1 MGKIE
6 GYLFGSICVF
16 LIISDIVYWFMSY
29 DPTGTTCIAL
39 AAGLCALSGGYLTY
53 TAKRTGPRPEDRD
66 DAEISEGSGEIGHFS
81 PGSPW
86 PIAMALS
93 VNVFV
98 LGFIF
103 GLWICFIA
111 AVTLLLSITG
121 LLFEHYRGNHLH
133 TEEAIG
139 IDPITMI

>member
-6 GYLFGSICVF
+6 GYLFSFICVF
-16 LIISDIVYWFMSY
+16 LIIADIVYWFMSH

-39 AAGLCALSGGYLTY
+39 GAGLGALSGGYLTY
-53 TAKRTGPRPEDRD
+53 TARRTGPRPEDRD
-66 DAEISEGSGEIGHFS
+66 EAEPSEGAGEVGHFS

-86 PIAMALS
+86 PIAIALS
-93 VNVFV
+93 ANVFA
-98 LGFIF
+98 LGLIF
-103 GLWICFIA
+103 GFWLCFIA
-111 AVTLLLSITG
+111 AVTMLYSVTG

-133 TEEAIG
+133 TEEAVG

>member
-6 GYLFGSICVF
+6 GYFFSFICVF
-16 LIISDIVYWFMSY
+16 LIISDIVYWFMSH

-39 AAGLCALSGGYLTY
+39 AACLGALSGGYLTY
-53 TAKRTGPRPEDRD
+53 TARRTGPRPEDRD
-66 DAEISEGSGEIGHFS
+66 EAEISEGAGEIGHFS

-86 PIAMALS
+86 PIAMAFS
-93 VNVFV
+93 ANAFV

-111 AVTLLLSITG
+111 AVTFLFSVTG